1 MMKKNIMSANR
12 GYFDNRGMLLVE
24 VLMAIT
30 IVSVAL
36 LAIGGLVVNSRKSLS
51 SNDISSVAY
60 KTAQS
65 RIEAL
70 KSVPAKDW
78 KSIGFTNS
86 YQTVETAISLVAD
99 SATRDTLTNSIIT
112 KTTPTID
119 PRCTLTTDGQNENS
133 TSNVS
138 LTGIGNR
145 MVKIRVTASC
155 AGANQ
160 TSQAV
165 LLTLLAR
172 DP

>member
-1 MMKKNIMSANR
+1 MERKFVSPYHWVSENE
-12 GYFDNRGMLLVE
+12 GMLLVE
-24 VLMAIT
+24 VLLAIT

-36 LAIGGLVVNSRKSLS
+36 LAIGGMVVNSRKSLS

-86 YQTVETAISLVAD
+86 YQTVESAILLIAD

-119 PRCTLTTDGQNENS
+119 SRCTVTTEGQNENS
-133 TSNVS
+133 TNNAS

-145 MVKIRVTASC
+145 MVKIRVTAAC
-155 AGANQ
+155 AGSSQ

>member
-1 MMKKNIMSANR
+1 MKKTLLSATGWCFENK
-12 GYFDNRGMLLVE
+12 GMLLVE
-24 VLMAIT
+24 VLLAIT

-36 LAIGGLVVNSRKSLS
+36 LAIGGMVVNSRKSLS
-51 SNDISSVAY
+51 SNDISSIAY

-70 KSVPAKDW
+70 KSVPAQDW

-86 YQTVETAISLVAD
+86 YQSVGTAISLVAD

-119 PRCTLTTDGQNENS
+119 SRCTLTTEGQNENS
-133 TSNVS
+133 TNNGS